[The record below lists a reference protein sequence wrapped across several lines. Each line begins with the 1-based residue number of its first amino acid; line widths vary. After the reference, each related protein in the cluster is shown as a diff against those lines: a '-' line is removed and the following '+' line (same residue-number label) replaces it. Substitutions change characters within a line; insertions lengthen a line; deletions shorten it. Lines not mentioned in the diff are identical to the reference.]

1 MDRMERA
8 RSGAGMF
15 GGQSF
20 SSAHEQP
27 IAALF
32 PSDPGQS
39 TRELKMF
46 AHIIRRRPAS
56 YIGKLSIAVLC
67 SFPLTC
73 TAQDASICKGPASL
87 EQRLVSHPSPGD
99 YEALGAWYAT
109 QRQFSCAAAAF
120 ESAIRL
126 DPNSW
131 QSHYD
136 LGIALLSSGKINRA
150 ANELRTASGLKPG
163 SAQILLPLGAALSEL
178 NRQDEAIDAF
188 RSVLKMDPQS
198 VKALDG
204 LTKALIAENRYI
216 AAIAELKNA
225 PLDEVLQLNL
235 AVAYSKN
242 GNTDDALQ
250 TVLAIVK
257 EHPDYAQ
264 AHFNLGVI
272 YTQQDR
278 FSEAAQA
285 FQEAL
290 RLDPSDDVT
299 RLTYVKTLVV
309 LAQFESAA
317 PIIRDYLHRHS
328 HDFDA
333 LYFAGVV
340 EKGLGNNAEAE
351 KALRQAVAIDP
362 NHFDARYNLGFVL
375 AHLGRPAEARTQLEA
390 ALKLSPDSSK
400 ARFQLASV
408 LRALGLKDE
417 ATKELNVFQQEK
429 QEGMKQTSAVVKA
442 SEANQDLQSG
452 DPQKA
457 VALYRD
463 SIAEDP
469 GNARTYYNL
478 ALALDRIPDYAGER
492 EALEKALSLDAKLAP
507 PHNQLGLIELQ
518 ANQGDEAEKQ
528 FKEAIAL
535 DPQYAE
541 AQNNLGVL
549 YGQLGKSAEAE
560 QLFLQATENNPQ
572 YGQAFANLGLIL
584 ASESRYADAGRMLA
598 NAVQLD
604 PKNTGALSAY
614 GMVLV
619 RLNRATEALALFRKV
634 TELDP
639 QSPGAHLNLGI
650 ALADQNNLDGAVEEF
665 SEAVRLDPNK
675 AVAHYNK
682 GRALLDLRRNR
693 DAKPELEAA
702 TRLDPDSADAWYL
715 LGLIARQ
722 AGDSSEAIPLFEKA
736 LALKPDDAQAL
747 FMLGQELARKGDE
760 AGAIV
765 RWRKAIE
772 LRPQYDEA
780 YYSLSRLLM
789 KSDPEEAKRLQNR
802 FNDMKEQQHIMDR
815 AQMLGNFALTS
826 ADAHDWPQAVA
837 QLKEAIET
845 CGKCSALPQLHKDL
859 GLIYCHSADF
869 KNGKTELLEAQ
880 KLSPDDEDVKKALQ
894 LLEPSRKP
902 Q

>member
-1 MDRMERA
+1 M
-8 RSGAGMF
+8 SG
-15 GGQSF
+15 
-20 SSAHEQP
+20 
-27 IAALF
+27 
-32 PSDPGQS
+32 
-39 TRELKMF
+39 
-46 AHIIRRRPAS
+46 HINRRKPAS
-56 YIGKLSIAVLC
+56 RILVLSFAVLC
-67 SFPLTC
+67 GFPLT
-73 TAQDASICKGPASL
+73 TMALDASICKGPASL
-87 EQRLVSHPSPGD
+87 EQTLAAHPSPGA
-99 YEALGAWYAT
+99 YEALGTWFAT
-109 QRQFSCAAAAF
+109 QRQFSCAATAF
-120 ESAIRL
+120 ESATRL

-136 LGIALLSSGKINRA
+136 LGIALLSSGKFSRA
-150 ANELRTASGLKPG
+150 AAELQNASGLKPG
-163 SAQILLPLGAALSEL
+163 SEQILLPLGAALSDM
-178 NRQDEAIDAF
+178 NQQDEAIKVFNSD
-188 RSVLKMDPQS
+188 LKINPQS

-204 LTKALIAENRYI
+204 LTKSLIAEKRYT

-242 GNTDDALQ
+242 GDTDDALK
-250 TVLAIVK
+250 TVSAIVK

-264 AHFNLGVI
+264 AQFNLGVI

-278 FSEAAQA
+278 FGEAAQA

-290 RLDPSDDVT
+290 RLDPSNDVT

-309 LAQFESAA
+309 LAQFETAA
-317 PIIRDYLHRHS
+317 PIIRDYLRRHP

-340 EKGLGNNAEAE
+340 EKGLGNNLEAE
-351 KALRQAVAIDP
+351 RALRQAVAIDP
-362 NHFDARYNLGFVL
+362 NHFDVRYNLGFVL
-375 AHLGRPAEARTQLEA
+375 AHLGRPEEAKSQLEA

-408 LRALGLKDE
+408 LRALGLKNE

-442 SEANQDLQSG
+442 SQANQDLQSG
-452 DPQKA
+452 DPQGA
-457 VALYRD
+457 VALYRS

-478 ALALDRIPDYAGER
+478 ALALDRIPDYVGER

-507 PHNQLGLIELQ
+507 PHNQLGLVDLQ
-518 ANQGDEAEKQ
+518 GNQGADAEKQ

-560 QLFLQATENNPQ
+560 RLFRQAAENNPQ

-584 ASESRYADAGRMLA
+584 ASEARYADAGQALA
-598 NAVQLD
+598 GAVQLD

-619 RLNRATEALALFRKV
+619 RLNRASEALTLFRKV

-639 QSPGAHLNLGI
+639 KSPGAHLNLGI

-665 SEAVRLDPNK
+665 SEAVRLDPNN
-675 AVAHYNK
+675 AIAHYNK
-682 GRALLDLRRNR
+682 GRALLDLRRNP

-702 TRLDPDSADAWYL
+702 THLDPGSADSWYL

-722 AGDSSEAIPLFEKA
+722 AGDFEEAISLFEKA
-736 LALKPDDAQAL
+736 LASNPDDAQAL
-747 FMLGQELARKGDE
+747 FMLGQELVRKGDE
-760 AGAIV
+760 AGAIK

-772 LRPQYDEA
+772 LSPQYDEA

-789 KSDPEEAKRLQNR
+789 KSDPEEANRLQKR
-802 FNDMKEQQHIMDR
+802 FEGMREQQHIMDR

-826 ADAHDWPQAVA
+826 ADAHDWPQAIA

-859 GLIYCHSADF
+859 GLIYCHSGDF
-869 KNGKTELLEAQ
+869 RNGKTELFEAQ
-880 KLSPDDEDVKKALQ
+880 KLSPDDGDVKKAIR
-894 LLEPSRKP
+894 LLESARKT